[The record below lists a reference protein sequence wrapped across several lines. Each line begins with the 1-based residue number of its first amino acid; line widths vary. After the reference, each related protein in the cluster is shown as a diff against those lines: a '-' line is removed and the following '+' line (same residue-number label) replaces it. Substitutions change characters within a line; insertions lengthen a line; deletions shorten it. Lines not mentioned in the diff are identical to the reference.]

1 MIESKIK
8 VYSGLE
14 NMFKFFSAPLLGKKI
29 SVVGPSYSSTDV
41 CSLCIEVT
49 LASDVV
55 FIHSSLQVFS
65 LEHAN
70 EDYLLE
76 RPTRLL

>member
-1 MIESKIK
+1 MIGSKIR
-8 VYSGLE
+8 VYTGPE
-14 NMFKFFSAPLLGKKI
+14 NMFKFFSGPLLGKKI
-29 SVVGPSYSSTDV
+29 NVVGPSYSSIDV

-49 LASDVV
+49 LASDV

-65 LEHAN
+65 PEHAN
-70 EDYLLE
+70 EDYLTE

>member
-1 MIESKIK
+1 
-8 VYSGLE
+8 
-14 NMFKFFSAPLLGKKI
+14 MFKFFSSPLLGKKI
-29 SVVGPSYSSTDV
+29 NVVGPSYSSIDV
-41 CSLCIEVT
+41 CSLCIEVI

-65 LEHAN
+65 PEHAN
-70 EDYLLE
+70 EDYLTE